1 MQIYEKAVKGLGD
14 PRLSYKSL
22 SKVLIREFKTEC
34 KQISLSTEYP
44 LRQAS
49 LLHYEIIFGMHTEG
63 VGSMKKSKK
72 IAAAVILSYCISMN
86 TPAIASP
93 DPQAGDFPEL
103 TANLQIN
110 QYRLYGETRYETAKI
125 ISEYYRE
132 QIILTNSPENS
143 SDDPPG
149 SSPEKVKNV
158 VIATGNGYAD
168 ALSASVLAHEM
179 KAPIIL
185 VDTKVETSQDAFDYV
200 AQNLDPQ
207 GTIYIIGGEGTI
219 ASEFEREFIDLGFS
233 KVVRIAGEDRYDT
246 SYQIAAALKETT
258 YSTVVISSGEQYAD
272 ALSISSFAANQGWPI
287 LLSPPVGLSPELR
300 EFLLKERPEKIYI
313 TGGTGAISDRILSEV
328 HQLLPQV
335 HVERLTGL
343 SRFDTNMVI
352 AKTFAPNPPALYLTT
367 GYNFADALS
376 GSVVAAQKGAPI
388 VFIDPSTLT
397 LPKAA
402 AQYLETLSLHE
413 IKPDLVTFGGE
424 GAVPD
429 EILKSAAS
437 LLSGSVRALDIHAIP
452 EIEATVAQGKEYFL
466 PATVPAHLYNSDIVS
481 LPVRWDEPII
491 NTQTM
496 GVKVLEGR
504 VEGYEKPVKLNLKVS
519 EPLPLAE
526 FSTRFNVNEVNR
538 TENIRLAAEAI
549 DGARLAPG
557 EIFSFNET
565 VGERTMAAGYK
576 EAVVIEG
583 NRFIPGIGGG
593 ICQVSSTL
601 FNAANQAHL
610 EIVERH
616 HHSLPV
622 GYVPPGQDATVF
634 YAVLDFKFKNT
645 TKEPLVLR
653 TWVEG
658 GTLTIKIY

>member
-72 IAAAVILSYCISMN
+72 IAAVVILSYCISMN
-86 TPAIASP
+86 TPVVASP
-93 DPQAGDFPEL
+93 DPQAGDFPES
-103 TANLQIN
+103 TANHQIN

-125 ISEYYRE
+125 ISEYYRD
-132 QIILTNSPENS
+132 QIILANSPENS
-143 SDDPPG
+143 SDDP
-149 SSPEKVKNV
+149 PEKVKNV

-168 ALSASVLAHEM
+168 ALSASVMAHEM
-179 KAPIIL
+179 KAPIVL
-185 VDTKVETSQDAFDYV
+185 VDTKTETSQDAFDYV
-200 AQNLDPQ
+200 VQNLDPE
-207 GTIYIIGGEGTI
+207 GTLYIIGGEGII
-219 ASEFEREFIDLGFS
+219 AGEFERKFIDLGFS

-246 SYQIAAALKETT
+246 SYQIAAALKEST
-258 YSTVVISSGEQYAD
+258 YSTIVISSGEQYAD

-287 LLSPPVGLSPELR
+287 LLSPPAELSPELK
-300 EFLLKERPEKIYI
+300 EFLQEKRPDKIYI
-313 TGGTGAISDRILSEV
+313 TGGTGAISDHILSEI

-343 SRFDTNMVI
+343 SRYDTNVVI
-352 AKTFAPNPPALYLTT
+352 AKTFAPNPPVLYLTT
-367 GYNFADALS
+367 GHNFADALS

-388 VFIDPSTLT
+388 VFIDPSTPT
-397 LPKAA
+397 LPEAA

-413 IKPDLVTFGGE
+413 IKTDLVAFGGE
-424 GAVPD
+424 GAVPGA
-429 EILKSAAS
+429 ILKSAAD
-437 LLSGSVRALDIHAIP
+437 LLLGSVRALDIHSIP
-452 EIEATVAQGKEYFL
+452 EIEATVAQGKEYPL
-466 PATVPAHLYNSDIVS
+466 PATVPAHLYNSDIVN
-481 LPVRWDEPII
+481 LPVRWDGSVI

-519 EPLPLAE
+519 ESLPLAE
-526 FSTRFNVNEVNR
+526 FSTHFNVNEVNR

-634 YAVLDFKFKNT
+634 YAVLDFKFKNN

>member
-1 MQIYEKAVKGLGD
+1 
-14 PRLSYKSL
+14 
-22 SKVLIREFKTEC
+22 
-34 KQISLSTEYP
+34 
-44 LRQAS
+44 
-49 LLHYEIIFGMHTEG
+49 
-63 VGSMKKSKK
+63 MKKSKK
-72 IAAAVILSYCISMN
+72 IAAVVILSYCISMN
-86 TPAIASP
+86 TPVAALS

-103 TANLQIN
+103 TANHKIS
-110 QYRLYGETRYETAKI
+110 QYRLYGETRYETARI
-125 ISEYYRE
+125 ISEYYRD
-132 QIILTNSPENS
+132 QIVLANSHENS
-143 SDDPPG
+143 SDDSLE

-168 ALSASVLAHEM
+168 ALSASVMAHEM

-185 VDTKVETSQDAFDYV
+185 VDTKTETSQDAFDYV

-207 GTIYIIGGEGTI
+207 GTLYIIGGEGII
-219 ASEFEREFIDLGFS
+219 AGEFERKFIDLGFS

-246 SYQIAAALKETT
+246 SYKIAAALKEST
-258 YSTVVISSGEQYAD
+258 YSTIVISSGEQYAD

-287 LLSPPVGLSPELR
+287 LLSPPAGLSPELK
-300 EFLLKERPEKIYI
+300 EFLQEKRPDKIYI
-313 TGGTGAISDRILSEV
+313 TGGTEAIADHSLSEI
-328 HQLLPQV
+328 HRLLPQV

-343 SRFDTNMVI
+343 SRYDTNVSI
-352 AKTFAPNPPALYLTT
+352 AKAFAPKPPVLYLTT
-367 GYNFADALS
+367 GHNFVDALS
-376 GSVVAAQKGAPI
+376 GSVVAAQRGAPI
-388 VFIDPSTLT
+388 VFIDPSVPT

-402 AQYLETLSLHE
+402 AQYLEALSLHE
-413 IKPDLVTFGGE
+413 IRPDLVAFGGR
-424 GAVPD
+424 GAVPE
-429 EILKSAAS
+429 EILKSAAD
-437 LLSGSVRALDIHAIP
+437 LLSGSVKAVDIHSIP
-452 EIEATVAQGKEYFL
+452 EIEATVAQGKEYSL
-466 PATVPAHLYNSDIVS
+466 PPTVPAHLYNSDIVN
-481 LPVRWDEPII
+481 LPVRWDDLVI
-491 NTQTM
+491 NTQTR
-496 GVKVLEGR
+496 GEKVLEGR
-504 VEGYEKPVKLNLKVS
+504 VEGYEKSVKLNLKVS

-526 FSTRFNVNEVNR
+526 FFTRFSINEVNR

-549 DGARLAPG
+549 DGARLEPG

-601 FNAANQAHL
+601 FNAADQAHL

-634 YAVLDFKFKNT
+634 YAVLDFKFKNNT
-645 TKEPLVLR
+645 EESLILR